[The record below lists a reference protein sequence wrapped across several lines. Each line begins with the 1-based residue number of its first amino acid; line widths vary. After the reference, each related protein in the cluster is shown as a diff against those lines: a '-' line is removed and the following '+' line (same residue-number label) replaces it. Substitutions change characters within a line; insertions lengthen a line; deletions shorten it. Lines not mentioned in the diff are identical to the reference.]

1 MIISR
6 AVGWTDE
13 YWSND
18 FDPDKD
24 CAQEEKIAKLKN
36 QVKLPSSRGW
46 THFIL
51 EMLLYFF
58 LKNCSKMFDYMDKGQ
73 DYLSQCEREQVS
85 FPLIHIHPKSW

>member
-1 MIISR
+1 MLHLFLFNLMIISR
-6 AVGWTDE
+6 AAGWTDD

-51 EMLLYFF
+51 EMLLYLF
-58 LKNCSKMFDYMDKGQ
+58 LKIVRRCSLTWIKAKII
-73 DYLSQCEREQVS
+73 YLNVKESR
-85 FPLIHIHPKSW
+85 